1 MVLTRHPRFSEQ
13 PVAQALW
20 LSVDP
25 GSDTMTAL
33 TPALEA
39 GLLHRLSD
47 GGMLHLYGSGN
58 WRWSPQAERLLRMRI
73 GSVSARFY
81 GVPTEYSQG
90 RTRREDAPAVLAM
103 CREDQVDV
111 ALIAAL

>member
-1 MVLTRHPRFSEQ
+1 VESFLPLRQ
-13 PVAQALW
+13 LAAAAQA
-20 LSVDP
+20 
-25 GSDTMTAL
+25 G
-33 TPALEA
+33 
-39 GLLHRLSD
+39 
-47 GGMLHLYGSGN
+47 
-58 WRWSPQAERLLRMRI
+58 RI